1 MSVLLHPMRKNAAAA
16 KKDKEAVIFRAAL
29 KTITEKGF
37 HKARMSDIARE
48 AGISYGLVYHYFN
61 NKEDLFD
68 AILNR
73 WWDGLFGLLAD
84 VSEGDYD
91 VRQKLRH
98 IIDYF
103 LETYQSEPE
112 MVNIFITEISR
123 STTNLTSHR
132 LDYFKKSMTLT
143 EAVIAEGQK
152 RKVLRTDIKARY
164 LTYMFLGAVETFLS
178 TMVLVD
184 QKIKGDAQKKRIAKS
199 ILEVFLNGA
208 KEQKNNKRPEV
219 GSHQSAI

>member
-1 MSVLLHPMRKNAAAA
+1 MRKNAATA
-16 KKDKEAVIFRAAL
+16 KKDKEALIFRAAL
-29 KTITEKGF
+29 KTIKEKGY

-73 WWDGLFGLLAD
+73 WWDGLFRLLAD
-84 VSEGDYD
+84 VNEGDYD
-91 VRQKLRH
+91 VYQKLRH

-123 STTNLTSHR
+123 STTNLTSSR
-132 LDYFKKSMTLT
+132 LDCFKKSMSLT

-184 QKIKGDAQKKRIAKS
+184 QKIKGNAQKERITKS

-208 KEQKNNKRPEV
+208 KKQKNNKKAEV
-219 GSHQSAI
+219 RDQRSAI

>member
-1 MSVLLHPMRKNAAAA
+1 MKRNAAKVK

-29 KTITEKGF
+29 KTIKEKGF

-73 WWDGLFGLLAD
+73 WWDGLFRLLAD

-91 VRQKLRH
+91 VHQKLRH

-103 LETYQSEPE
+103 LETYQSDPE

-123 STTNLTSHR
+123 STTNLTSYR
-132 LDYFKKSMTLT
+132 LDYFKKSMSLT

-152 RKVLRTDIKARY
+152 RKLLRTDIKARY

-184 QKIKGDAQKKRIAKS
+184 QKIKGDTQKERIAKS

-208 KEQKNNKRPEV
+208 KKQKNNKRSEV
-219 GSHQSAI
+219 RGQRTAM

>member
-1 MSVLLHPMRKNAAAA
+1 MKKGSAAI
-16 KKDKEAVIFRAAL
+16 KKTDKEAVIFRAAL
-29 KTITEKGF
+29 RMIKEKGF

-73 WWDGLFGLLAD
+73 WWDGLFRLLAD

-91 VRQKLRH
+91 VHQKLRN

-103 LETYQSEPE
+103 LETYRSEPE

-123 STTNLTSHR
+123 STTNLTSYR
-132 LDYFKKSMTLT
+132 LDYFKKSMALT

-152 RKVLRTDIKARY
+152 RKLLRTDIKARY

-184 QKIKGDAQKKRIAKS
+184 QKIKGDTQKKRIAKS

-208 KEQKNNKRPEV
+208 KKQKTNKKPGVSGQR
-219 GSHQSAI
+219 SAI

>member
-1 MSVLLHPMRKNAAAA
+1 MKKGSAAI
-16 KKDKEAVIFRAAL
+16 KKTDKEAVIFRAAL
-29 KTITEKGF
+29 RMIKEKGF

-73 WWDGLFGLLAD
+73 WWDGLFRLLAD

-91 VRQKLRH
+91 VHQKLRH

-123 STTNLTSHR
+123 STTNLTSYR
-132 LDYFKKSMTLT
+132 LDYFKKSMALT

-152 RKVLRTDIKARY
+152 RKLLRTDIKARY

-184 QKIKGDAQKKRIAKS
+184 QKIKGDTQKKRIAKS

-208 KEQKNNKRPEV
+208 KKQKTNKKPGVSGQR
-219 GSHQSAI
+219 SAI

>member
-1 MSVLLHPMRKNAAAA
+1 MKKGSAAI
-16 KKDKEAVIFRAAL
+16 KKTDKEAVIFRAAL
-29 KTITEKGF
+29 RMIKEKGF

-73 WWDGLFGLLAD
+73 WWDGLFRLLAD

-91 VRQKLRH
+91 VHQKLRH

-123 STTNLTSHR
+123 STTNLTSYR
-132 LDYFKKSMTLT
+132 LDYFKKSMALT

-152 RKVLRTDIKARY
+152 RKLLRTDIKARY

-184 QKIKGDAQKKRIAKS
+184 QKIKGDTQKKRIAKS

-208 KEQKNNKRPEV
+208 KKQKTNKKSGVR
-219 GSHQSAI
+219 GQRSAI